1 MKTTQLIT
9 TAFITA
15 ILVASPMSAMA
26 GKGKSTASK
35 RPSTATVVL
44 APLTDPEIATLKW
57 MREEEKLARD
67 IYVAMSTK
75 YSQNIFKNIAASEQK
90 HFDAIGEKLVLYGI
104 EDPAMDAPGFFSV
117 QELQD
122 MYDAL
127 LAKGWISYADA
138 LEVGVAIEE
147 EDIVDLVAAL
157 DGTTSQ
163 PLTKTYQQLLNASEN
178 HLRSFDKLLSRL
190 KVD

>member
-1 MKTTQLIT
+1 MKATRLIT

-15 ILVASPMSAMA
+15 ILVASPMTAMA

-44 APLTDPEIATLKW
+44 APLSDPEIATLKW

-75 YSQNIFKNIAASEQK
+75 YPQKIFRNIAASEQK

-104 EDPAMDAPGFFSV
+104 EDPALDAPGFFSV
-117 QELQD
+117 PELQV
-122 MYDAL
+122 MYDDL
-127 LAKGWISYADA
+127 LATGWISYANA
-138 LEVGVAIEE
+138 LGVGVAIEE
-147 EDIVDLVAAL
+147 EDIVDLEAAL
-157 DGTTSQ
+157 AGTTSR
-163 PLTKTYQQLLNASEN
+163 PLTKTYQQLLNGSEN
-178 HLRSFDKLLSRL
+178 HLRSFEKLLDRL
-190 KVD
+190 NVD

>member
-57 MREEEKLARD
+57 MREEEKLARE

-138 LEVGVAIEE
+138 LEVGVAIEG
-147 EDIVDLVAAL
+147 EDIVDLQAAIA
-157 DGTTSQ
+157 GTTSR
-163 PLTKTYQQLLNASEN
+163 PLTTTYQHLLNGSEN
-178 HLRSFDKLLSRL
+178 HLRSFEKLLSRL
-190 KVD
+190 NVN

>member
-1 MKTTQLIT
+1 MKATQLIT

-15 ILVASPMSAMA
+15 ILVASPMTAMA

-44 APLTDPEIATLKW
+44 APLSDPEIATLKW

-75 YSQNIFKNIAASEQK
+75 YPQKIFRNIAASEQK

-104 EDPAMDAPGFFSV
+104 EDPALDAPGFFSV
-117 QELQD
+117 PELQV
-122 MYDAL
+122 MYDDL
-127 LAKGWISYADA
+127 LATGWISYANA
-138 LEVGVAIEE
+138 LGVGVAIEE
-147 EDIVDLVAAL
+147 EDIVDLEAAL
-157 DGTTSQ
+157 AGTTSR
-163 PLTKTYQQLLNASEN
+163 PLTKTYQQLLNGSEN
-178 HLRSFDKLLSRL
+178 HLRSFEKLLDRL
-190 KVD
+190 NVD

>member
-1 MKTTQLIT
+1 MKATQLIT

-15 ILVASPMSAMA
+15 ILVASPMTAMA

-44 APLTDPEIATLKW
+44 APLSDPEIATLKW

-75 YSQNIFKNIAASEQK
+75 YPQKIFRNIAASEQK

-104 EDPAMDAPGFFSV
+104 EDPALDAPGFFSL
-117 QELQD
+117 QELQV
-122 MYDAL
+122 MYDDL
-127 LAKGWISYADA
+127 LATGWISYANA
-138 LEVGVAIEE
+138 LGVGVAIEE
-147 EDIVDLVAAL
+147 EDIVDLAAAL
-157 DGTTSQ
+157 DGTTSR

-178 HLRSFDKLLSRL
+178 HLRSFEKLLKRL
-190 KVD
+190 NID

>member
-1 MKTTQLIT
+1 
-9 TAFITA
+9 
-15 ILVASPMSAMA
+15 MSAMA

-44 APLTDPEIATLKW
+44 APLSDAEIATLKW

-75 YSQNIFKNIAASEQK
+75 YPQNIFKNIAASEQK

-104 EDPAMDAPGFFSV
+104 EDPALDAPGFFSV

-138 LEVGVAIEE
+138 LEVGVAIEK
-147 EDIVDLVAAL
+147 EDIADLAAAIA
-157 DGTTSQ
+157 GTTSR
-163 PLTKTYQQLLNASEN
+163 PLATTYQQLLNSSEN
-178 HLRSFDKLLSRL
+178 HLRSFQKLLSRL
-190 KVD
+190 KVK

>member
-9 TAFITA
+9 TAFIAA

-26 GKGKSTASK
+26 GKGKSTAGK

-44 APLTDPEIATLKW
+44 APLSDPEIATLKW

-75 YSQNIFKNIAASEQK
+75 YPQNIFKNIAASEQK

-104 EDPAMDAPGFFSV
+104 EDPALDAPGFFSV

-127 LAKGWISYADA
+127 LAKGWISYANA
-138 LEVGVAIEE
+138 LEVGVAIEQ
-147 EDIVDLVAAL
+147 EDIVDLAAAIS
-157 DGTTSQ
+157 GTTSR
-163 PLTKTYQQLLNASEN
+163 PLATTYQQLLNSSEN
-178 HLRSFDKLLSRL
+178 HLRSFQKLLSRL
-190 KVD
+190 KVK

>member
-104 EDPAMDAPGFFSV
+104 EDPALDAPGFFSV
-117 QELQD
+117 EELQD
-122 MYDAL
+122 LYDAL

-147 EDIVDLVAAL
+147 EDIVDLKAAL
-157 DGTTSQ
+157 AGTTSR
-163 PLTKTYQQLLNASEN
+163 PLTNTYQQLLNGSEN
-178 HLRSFDKLLSRL
+178 HLRSFEKLLSRL

>member
-1 MKTTQLIT
+1 MKATQLIT
-9 TAFITA
+9 TAFIAA

-57 MREEEKLARD
+57 MREEEKFARD
-67 IYVAMSTK
+67 IYVAMGSK
-75 YSQNIFKNIAASEQK
+75 YPQNIFKNIAASEQK
-90 HFDAIGEKLVLYGI
+90 HFDAIGEKLALYGI

-117 QELQD
+117 EELQD

-147 EDIVDLVAAL
+147 EDIVDLAAAIA
-157 DGTTSQ
+157 GTSSR
-163 PLTKTYQQLLNASEN
+163 PLTTTYQHLLNGSEN
-178 HLRSFDKLLSRL
+178 HLRSFEKLLSRL
-190 KVD
+190 NVN

>member
-15 ILVASPMSAMA
+15 ILVASPMTAMA

-44 APLTDPEIATLKW
+44 APLSDPEIATLKW

-75 YSQNIFKNIAASEQK
+75 YPQKIFRNIAASEQK

-104 EDPAMDAPGFFSV
+104 EDPALDAPGFFSL
-117 QELQD
+117 QELQV
-122 MYDAL
+122 MYDDL
-127 LAKGWISYADA
+127 LATGWISYANA
-138 LEVGVAIEE
+138 LGVGVAIEE
-147 EDIVDLVAAL
+147 EDIVDLAAAL
-157 DGTTSQ
+157 DGTTSR

-178 HLRSFDKLLSRL
+178 HLRSFEKLLKRL
-190 KVD
+190 NID

>member
-15 ILVASPMSAMA
+15 ILVASPMSAIA

-35 RPSTATVVL
+35 RPSTATVVVASL
-44 APLTDPEIATLKW
+44 SDPEIATLKW

-67 IYVAMSTK
+67 IYVAMSSK
-75 YSQNIFKNIAASEQK
+75 YPQNIFKNIAASEQK

-117 QELQD
+117 EELQV
-122 MYDAL
+122 MYDNL
-127 LAKGWISYADA
+127 LATGWVSYANA
-138 LEVGVAIEE
+138 LGVGVTIEE

-157 DGTTSQ
+157 EGTTSR
-163 PLTKTYQQLLNASEN
+163 PLTTTYQHLLNGSES
-178 HLRSFDKLLSRL
+178 HLRSFEKLLNRL
-190 KVD
+190 DVD

>member
-67 IYVAMSTK
+67 IYVAFSAK

-104 EDPAMDAPGFFSV
+104 ADPAMDAPGFFSV
-117 QELQD
+117 KELQD

-147 EDIVDLVAAL
+147 EDIVDLEAAL
-157 DGTTSQ
+157 AGTTSQ
-163 PLTKTYQQLLNASEN
+163 PLTKTYQQLLNGSES
-178 HLRSFDKLLSRL
+178 HLRSFEKLLSRL
-190 KVD
+190 K

>member
-44 APLTDPEIATLKW
+44 APLSDPEIATLKW

-75 YSQNIFKNIAASEQK
+75 YPQNIFKNIAASEQK

-104 EDPAMDAPGFFSV
+104 EDPALDAPGFFSV
-117 QELQD
+117 QELQV
-122 MYDAL
+122 MYDDL
-127 LAKGWISYADA
+127 LATGWVSYANA
-138 LEVGVAIEE
+138 LGVGVTIEE
-147 EDIVDLVAAL
+147 EDIVDLAAAL
-157 DGTTSQ
+157 DGTTSR

-178 HLRSFDKLLSRL
+178 HLRSFEKLLKRL
-190 KVD
+190 NVD

>member
-138 LEVGVAIEE
+138 LEVGVAIEG
-147 EDIVDLVAAL
+147 EDIVDLQAAIA
-157 DGTTSQ
+157 GTTSR
-163 PLTKTYQQLLNASEN
+163 PLATTYQHLLNGSEN

>member
-44 APLTDPEIATLKW
+44 APLSDPEIATLKW

-75 YSQNIFKNIAASEQK
+75 YPQNIFKNIAASEQK

-104 EDPAMDAPGFFSV
+104 EDPALDAPGFFSV
-117 QELQD
+117 QELQV
-122 MYDAL
+122 MYDDL
-127 LAKGWISYADA
+127 LATGWVSYANA
-138 LEVGVAIEE
+138 LGVGVTIEE
-147 EDIVDLVAAL
+147 EDIVDLAAAL
-157 DGTTSQ
+157 DGTTSR

-178 HLRSFDKLLSRL
+178 HLRSFEKLLKRL
-190 KVD
+190 K